1 MIAVTNQYQND
12 KYDNKKTVLSGWKFK
27 LATNNDRRAS
37 NHKNIQLSK
46 NLSYSHESIFHLEN
60 GFHIQV
66 LYISLLLL
74 LSIAHCYFDFLIKPL
89 HCKTTILQ
97 KHLPFET
104 IVFTNV

>member
-60 GFHIQV
+60 GFQIQV
-66 LYISLLLL
+66 RHIIYFTII
-74 LSIAHCYFDFLIKPL
+74 SIAHCYFDF
-89 HCKTTILQ
+89 
-97 KHLPFET
+97 
-104 IVFTNV
+104 

>member
-27 LATNNDRRAS
+27 LATNNDKRAS

-66 LYISLLLL
+66 CDIIYFTII
-74 LSIAHCYFDFLIKPL
+74 SIAHCYFDF
-89 HCKTTILQ
+89 
-97 KHLPFET
+97 
-104 IVFTNV
+104 

>member
-12 KYDNKKTVLSGWKFK
+12 KYDTKKTVLSGWKFK
-27 LATNNDRRAS
+27 PANNDRRAS

-66 LYISLLLL
+66 RHIRYLTI
-74 LSIAHCYFDFLIKPL
+74 LSIAHCIVILTFD
-89 HCKTTILQ
+89 KTIELQ
-97 KHLPFET
+97 NNHIAKTLA
-104 IVFTNV
+104 I

>member
-27 LATNNDRRAS
+27 LANNDRRAS

-66 LYISLLLL
+66 RHIRLLTIFYLL
-74 LSIAHCYFDFLIKPL
+74 HIVILTFDITIALQNNHIA
-89 HCKTTILQ
+89 KTLAI
-97 KHLPFET
+97 
-104 IVFTNV
+104 

>member
-66 LYISLLLL
+66 CHIILYISLLYLL
-74 LSIAHCYFDFLIKPL
+74 HIVILTFDKTIALQNNHIA
-89 HCKTTILQ
+89 KTLAI
-97 KHLPFET
+97 
-104 IVFTNV
+104 

>member
-27 LATNNDRRAS
+27 LANNDRRAS

-46 NLSYSHESIFHLEN
+46 NLSYSHESIFDLEN

-66 LYISLLLL
+66 R
-74 LSIAHCYFDFLIKPL
+74 HP
-89 HCKTTILQ
+89 IL
-97 KHLPFET
+97 
-104 IVFTNV
+104 